1 MSSHASLLSDQTV
14 SFLQP
19 QLPPAGST
27 VMAEAKAS
35 NGVFIKVISNGI
47 SYFLQ
52 AVNSIGNSIISKMIG
67 LVEAASLVSAFQSF
81 ARNVF
86 SGMLN
91 AAGQMLSSVL
101 GEKNDKKIREL
112 GIASY
117 TLTALWSLVSTTA
130 YVIAYFTFPLLG
142 YSQQTTKG
150 ALDFLFYTGFAIW
163 PTLTLTA
170 LGQFAYAYGSWKPS
184 LVTSLLNRIP
194 AIAGSYVLAVTAGM
208 GMTGIAVANMAAP
221 WLVYVGMEFWMR
233 RQPEFSAV
241 FKSDPHNLPQFSE
254 VMKQL
259 KIMIV
264 LSMKV
269 GFQRCTEWLN
279 ALIITIL
286 LGVTSKDGLRSM
298 NPGLNAISLW
308 SLFSQGLGT
317 GANMIV
323 AKLIKLLEK
332 AREENVSIEEQ
343 TEIKAQIRSVIL
355 KSVAAG
361 MLINGVVGGAMYAA
375 RSAIVGWFID
385 NPSSETRSDAEILLG
400 VVALGLIFDAPRI
413 IVSTLL
419 TAFGK
424 PIGPSAVSAVLMSLG
439 ILAAYLMS
447 IKQDDSYKII
457 SMFALRSVTIF
468 LAALANLFTTYRSV
482 QTLTDEIDNKI
493 TAKRAVEAVAREEE
507 SVVATDERVETAV
520 TISAEPAVIESPQPS
535 YFTRGYC
542 WFFGARYEAQ
552 PTPVASPVTVTASLR

>member
-1 MSSHASLLSDQTV
+1 MLTNDLTV
-14 SFLQP
+14 SLSP
-19 QLPPAGST
+19 QVPPVGST
-27 VMAEAKAS
+27 VIAQAKAS
-35 NGVFIKVISNGI
+35 NGVVIKVVSNGV

-52 AVNSIGNSIISKMIG
+52 AVNSIGNSIISKMIN
-67 LVEAASLVSAFQSF
+67 LVEAASLVSSFQSF

-91 AAGQMLSSVL
+91 AAGQMLASAL
-101 GEKNDKKIREL
+101 GDNSDKKIREL

-117 TLTALWSLVSTTA
+117 SLTALWFLVSTLS
-130 YVIAYFTFPLLG
+130 YVTAYFTFPLLG
-142 YSQQTTKG
+142 YSPETTKG

-163 PTLTLTA
+163 PTLTLTT

-184 LVTSLLNRIP
+184 LVTSLMNRIP
-194 AIAGSYVLAVTAGM
+194 AIAGSYFLAITAGM

-221 WLVYVGMEFWMR
+221 WIVYLGMECWMR
-233 RQPEFSAV
+233 RQTAFSAI
-241 FKSDPHNLPQFSE
+241 FKSDPANMPEFSE
-254 VMKQL
+254 VLKQL

-286 LGVTSKDGLRSM
+286 LGVTSKDSLRSM

-332 AREENVSIEEQ
+332 AREDDVSPEEQ
-343 TEIKAQIRSVIL
+343 AKIHAEIRSVIL
-355 KSVAAG
+355 KSVIAG
-361 MLINGVVGGAMYAA
+361 MMVNAIVGGAMYAA
-375 RSAIVGWFID
+375 REPIVGWFID
-385 NPSSETRSDAEILLG
+385 NPSAETRRDAEILLG

-424 PIGPSAVSAVLMSLG
+424 PIGPNFAAAVLMSLG
-439 ILAAYLMS
+439 ILASYLMS

-457 SMFALRSVTIF
+457 SMFALRSGTIF
-468 LAALANLFTTYRSV
+468 LAALANMFTTYRSV
-482 QTLTDEIDNKI
+482 QSLTDEIDKRLA
-493 TAKRAVEAVAREEE
+493 AKSVAEAVREEPAALVNE
-507 SVVATDERVETAV
+507 RDERAETAV
-520 TISAEPAVIESPQPS
+520 PIPPEPVTVEPAKPNC
-535 YFTRGYC
+535 FTRGYC
-542 WFFGARYEAQ
+542 WFFNMRYEDQ
-552 PTPVASPVTVTASLR
+552 PTPVTSPTVIASTL